1 MYYNIIKL
9 RDNILKEDKNM
20 KASAKIRAYKLPQGT
35 TYFIIGERVY
45 EDGTVDEIRN
55 RKASLREAI
64 TYCKEN
70 EISYTF

>member
-1 MYYNIIKL
+1 
-9 RDNILKEDKNM
+9 M

-35 TYFIIGERVY
+35 TYFITGERVY

-64 TYCKEN
+64 AYCREN

>member
-1 MYYNIIKL
+1 
-9 RDNILKEDKNM
+9 M
-20 KASAKIRAYKLPQGT
+20 KALAKIRAYKLPQGT